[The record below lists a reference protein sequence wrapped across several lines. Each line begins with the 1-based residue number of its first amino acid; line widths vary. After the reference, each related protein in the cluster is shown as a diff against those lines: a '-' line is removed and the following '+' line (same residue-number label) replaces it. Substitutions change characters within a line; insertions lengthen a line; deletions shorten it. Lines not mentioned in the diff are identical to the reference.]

1 MQGNRSD
8 RWSSTDRR
16 AIPAISDQ
24 ILSISASRRFGW
36 LDKLRPGGNYPRA
49 SGHQAPRKTP
59 STGGWIETSDSRLTY
74 DRCALRLDHAGRG
87 RQCTIT
93 ILRSE
98 PASRSA
104 APPGKPSA
112 ERGATDHPGVPDAAQ
127 DTRARPAAVGHAPLR
142 PTCATAGG
150 GHAASHRKR
159 NGPARRTA
167 AEVRLGGLIH
177 DEGPFSRNEEDGFDI
192 NLEILFPSPR
202 LLEIIWSPRP
212 HIGVTFNTEG
222 DTSQAY
228 FGLSWEWE
236 FWGNWFAGFSW
247 GGAVHDG
254 ELLTNK
260 IDRKELG
267 CRLLFRESV
276 EFGYRVAGR
285 HGISLFL
292 DHISNANICD
302 ANEGLENFGVRYGY
316 RF

>member
-1 MQGNRSD
+1 MIAASCVWTTLAGDASARSRFYD
-8 RWSSTDRR
+8 LNLLLDQPHPLANQVPSAAQRTAPVPPILLRTPARIPPPSPTPRYVQPAPPLAAVTRRLTESEMALLAEPPRPRWS
-16 AIPAISDQ
+16 
-24 ILSISASRRFGW
+24 G
-36 LDKLRPGGNYPRA
+36 
-49 SGHQAPRKTP
+49 
-59 STGGWIETSDSRLTY
+59 
-74 DRCALRLDHAGRG
+74 
-87 RQCTIT
+87 
-93 ILRSE
+93 
-98 PASRSA
+98 
-104 APPGKPSA
+104 
-112 ERGATDHPGVPDAAQ
+112 
-127 DTRARPAAVGHAPLR
+127 
-142 PTCATAGG
+142 
-150 GHAASHRKR
+150 
-159 NGPARRTA
+159 

-177 DEGPFSRNEEDGFDI
+177 DEGPFTRNEEDGFDI
-192 NLEILFPSPR
+192 NLEILFPSPG

-212 HIGVTFNTEG
+212 HIGVTFNSEG

-236 FWGNWFAGFSW
+236 FRGNWFAGFSW

-260 IDRKELG
+260 TDRKELG